1 MEIKELI
8 NKNEIIGIVSNYENN
23 LNINEYVKDLQVKD
37 LSKALKMV
45 LLDETYLNKRISDL
59 TLNEQFK
66 VDIMTKLN
74 KEIIIV
80 GNLSQVLNNKDID
93 YFKKLFLK
101 LNNDYH
107 KKIVIIDND
116 IKIFFNL
123 VKRIYV
129 IKNKKVLYA
138 TDDFFDQE
146 LYKYVKCPKIIDFI
160 FYLGKNNQ
168 EIMRTT
174 DIYELIKDIFRRVS

>member
-8 NKNEIIGIVSNYENN
+8 KNNEIIGIVSNYENN
-23 LNINEYVKDLQVKD
+23 LNINGYVKDINIKD

-45 LLDETYLNKRISDL
+45 LLDDSYLDKKVSDL

-66 VDIMTKLN
+66 IELMTKLN
-74 KEIIIV
+74 KEVIII
-80 GNLSQVLNNKDID
+80 GNLSKVLNNKDID

-101 LNNDYH
+101 LNNNYH

-116 IKIFFNL
+116 IKVFFNL

-129 IKNKKVLYA
+129 MKNKNILYD
-138 TDDFFDQE
+138 TDNFFDQE
-146 LYKYVKCPKIIDFI
+146 LYKYVKCPQIVDFI
-160 FYLGKNNQ
+160 FYLEKNNK
-168 EIMRTT
+168 EIMHTT
-174 DIYELIKDIFRRVS
+174 DIYELIKDIYRRVS